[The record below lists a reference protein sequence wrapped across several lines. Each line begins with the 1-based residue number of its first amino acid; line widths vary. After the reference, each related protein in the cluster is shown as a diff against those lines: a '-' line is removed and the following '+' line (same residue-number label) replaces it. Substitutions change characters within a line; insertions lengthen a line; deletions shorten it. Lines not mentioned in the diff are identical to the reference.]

1 MTRSTWIPASPDTSA
16 TRCSATHVNMA
27 SLRRY
32 FKLVQPAHLSKPPA
46 ASSKATC
53 VVLVVITPPVPRT
66 IRGKSRH
73 SSPSKAKSSRLT
85 TASTSSVLG
94 CLMIRTVSP
103 WDPTP
108 QEKPRAYAGHR
119 SDGNVT
125 LSEDDKGTA
134 PRGSLGARVQ
144 PSPAS
149 CSTAKAMRTSKK
161 LRLDHHPMP
170 PKVAP

>member
-16 TRCSATHVNMA
+16 TPCSATQVNVA

-32 FKLVQPAHLSKPPA
+32 FKLVHPAHLPKPPA

-53 VVLVVITPPVPRT
+53 VVLVVITPPVPST
-66 IRGKSRH
+66 IRGKARH
-73 SSPSKAKSSRLT
+73 SFPSKARSSRPT

-108 QEKPRAYAGHR
+108 HEKPRAYAGHC
-119 SDGNVT
+119 SDGNVA
-125 LSEDDKGTA
+125 LSADDKGTS
-134 PRGSLGARVQ
+134 PRGSLGARAQ
-144 PSPAS
+144 PSAAS
-149 CSTAKAMRTSKK
+149 CSTAKAMRLSKK
-161 LRLDHHPMP
+161 LRLDHRPMP
-170 PKVAP
+170 PKVAR